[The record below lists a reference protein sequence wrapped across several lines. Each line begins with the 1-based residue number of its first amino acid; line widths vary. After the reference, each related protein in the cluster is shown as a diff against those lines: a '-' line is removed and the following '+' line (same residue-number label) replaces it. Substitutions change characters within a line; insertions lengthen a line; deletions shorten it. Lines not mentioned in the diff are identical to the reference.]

1 MKNFM
6 GCLLV
11 LIGIPIAGLLLTA
24 LAWIAYMLFHIVLY
38 FLPVAVLGAIVLAL
52 PYLAFQFFKGFNS

>member
-38 FLPVAVLGAIVLAL
+38 FLPIAVLGAIVLAL